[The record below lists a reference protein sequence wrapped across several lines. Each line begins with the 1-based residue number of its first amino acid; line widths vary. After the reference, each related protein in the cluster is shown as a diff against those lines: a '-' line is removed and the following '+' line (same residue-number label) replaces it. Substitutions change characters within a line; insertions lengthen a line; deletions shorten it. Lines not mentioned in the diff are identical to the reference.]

1 VHGGSPVDVSLTLLY
16 HRVVDVERNVKNLT
30 DRSHGGGTSF
40 GRWSYAGEKEFGDWR
55 FRLDPEGLGL
65 AAFVDAVSIWKFGN
79 VIGQDAAEY
88 LNEAHKA
95 KNIGFKQGE
104 ADHVTSYGH
113 RCPQA
118 FVGPSSDGSS
128 VLSTTIIK
136 MFEKWENWKG
146 NGTGDGVK
154 ERLTQAMNLAV
165 ERHEVYVQASG
176 LTAELK
182 EMALKTA
189 ELSRSF
195 WSALTSYVDDEY
207 MMLISF
213 KLSPKARATAA
224 ILSGGADL

>member
-1 VHGGSPVDVSLTLLY
+1 LQ
-16 HRVVDVERNVKNLT
+16 
-30 DRSHGGGTSF
+30 
-40 GRWSYAGEKEFGDWR
+40 
-55 FRLDPEGLGL
+55 LDPQGLGL

-79 VIGQDAAEY
+79 VVGQDAAEH

-104 ADHVTSYGH
+104 ADQVTSFGH
-113 RCPQA
+113 RCPPA
-118 FVGPSSDGSS
+118 FVVSTSDGSTM
-128 VLSTTIIK
+128 LSTTIIK